1 VKIAMVG
8 VTIMDSFP
16 VTELSYCNNC
26 STIAIWS

>member
-1 VKIAMVG
+1 
-8 VTIMDSFP
+8 MDSFP